1 MATLDHSELTRRLER
16 ALKVAGNT
24 HTADDIMDAVS
35 EGRMQAWVKNDSLV
49 VSEIMTFP
57 QKCVVNIVLAV
68 GLLDDVMSL
77 QKQIREFGREYGA
90 DRMRM
95 EGRAGWSDVLPKHGW
110 RRVPHVIY
118 EMEL

>member
-1 MATLDHSELTRRLER
+1 MANLDPSELQRRLER

-57 QKCVVNIVLAV
+57 RKSVVNIVLAV
-68 GLLDDVMSL
+68 GLLDDVLSL
-77 QKQIREFGREYGA
+77 QQQIKDFGREYGA

-95 EGRAGWSDVLPKHGW
+95 EGREGWGAVLPKEGW

>member
-1 MATLDHSELTRRLER
+1 MATLDHNELTRRLER

-35 EGRMQAWVKNDSLV
+35 EGRMQAWVQGDSLV

-57 QKCVVNIVLAV
+57 RGSAVNIVLAV

-77 QKQIREFGREYGA
+77 QPAIEAFGREHGCKV
-90 DRMRM
+90 MRM
-95 EGRAGWSDVLPKHGW
+95 EGRKGWARVLPAHGW
-110 RRVPHVIY
+110 KPDNKVIY
-118 EMEL
+118 ERAL